1 MAIDLRAGVRA
12 MIRSGAGGGKH
23 GGWLVAP
30 SNPGS
35 GLATEGR
42 TALELRDAARAGMT
56 IAVHARSDP
65 HRPALWS
72 ADGDRSFD
80 ELNARANQLARA
92 LRRRGLGAGDGVALV
107 CANRPEFAETAA
119 AVMRAGMR
127 LTPVNWHLTAAEIAY
142 ILEDCEARALVG
154 DARFAHS
161 LVPAASACPKLQAR
175 LALRGGLAGFE
186 PYEQALGAEAT
197 GDLPDPSLGSAMLY
211 TSGTTG
217 RPKGVY
223 RPQARAGPGARLVAQ
238 RIGYRGGEDRH
249 LCTGPLYHAAPL
261 GFSLNG
267 PLLAGVGVVLM
278 DGWDAERSLALVE
291 RHRVTHTHMVPT
303 MFHRL
308 LALPE
313 PARRRHDLSSLR
325 MVLHGA
331 APCPVA
337 VKRELI
343 AWLGPIVYE
352 YYAATEGW
360 GAFVTSEEWLARPGT
375 VGRPEPGSVRVLDD
389 RGRELPPGEI
399 GLLYLSAPEGDRF
412 RYFNDDAKTRR
423 AYDAAGTHFT
433 LGDVG
438 YLDAEGWL
446 YLADRSADVIITGG
460 VNVYPAE
467 VDAVLLQHPAVADAA
482 TVGVPDDEW
491 GESVRSVVQLRDG
504 YEPTPAL
511 AEALRAFCRERL
523 AHFKCPRAVDWS
535 DALPRHD
542 TGKLARRLVRDR
554 YWEGRERRI

>member
-1 MAIDLRAGVRA
+1 LAQ
-12 MIRSGAGGGKH
+12 
-23 GGWLVAP
+23 
-30 SNPGS
+30 GS

-42 TALELRDAARAGMT
+42 TRLEPREAARAGML

-65 HRPALWS
+65 GRLALAS
-72 ADGDRSFD
+72 AEGDRSFD

-119 AVMRAGMR
+119 AALRAGLR
-127 LTPVNWHLTAAEIAY
+127 LTPVNWHLTAAELAY
-142 ILEDCEARALVG
+142 IVDDCEASALVG
-154 DARFAHS
+154 DARFADT
-161 LVPAASACPKLQAR
+161 LVQAAGACPKLRAR
-175 LALRGGLAGFE
+175 LALGGPIAGFE
-186 PYEQALGAEAT
+186 PYEPALAAEPT

-217 RPKGVY
+217 RPKGVE
-223 RPQARAGPGARLVAQ
+223 RPQARPGPGARLVAQ
-238 RIGYRGGEDRH
+238 RIGYRGGEDLH

-278 DGWDAERSLALVE
+278 DGWDAERALALVE
-291 RHRVTHTHMVPT
+291 RYRVTHTHMVPT

-313 PARRRHDLSSLR
+313 QARRRHDLSSLR

-331 APCPVA
+331 APCPVS

-343 AWLGPIVYE
+343 AWLGPVVYE

-360 GAFVTSEEWLARPGT
+360 GAFVTPEEWLARPGT
-375 VGRPEPGSVRVLDD
+375 VGRPEPGAVRVLDEG
-389 RGRELPPGEI
+389 GRELPPASV
-399 GLLYLSAPEGDRF
+399 GLLYLRASEGDRF
-412 RYFNDDAKTRR
+412 RYFKDDAKTLR

-433 LGDVG
+433 LGDMG
-438 YLDAEGWL
+438 HLDAEGWL
-446 YLADRSADVIITGG
+446 FLSDRSADVIITGG

-491 GESVRSVVQLRDG
+491 GEAVRAVVELRAG
-504 YEPTPAL
+504 HEPTPAL

-523 AHFKCPRAVDWS
+523 AHFKCPRAVDFA
-535 DALPRHD
+535 DALPRHE
-542 TGKLARRLVRDR
+542 TGKLQRRLVRER
-554 YWEGRERRI
+554 YWQGRERRI